1 MSEIETAP
9 APASTQSMNGNAS
22 EPTVAD
28 EAIAAAERIA
38 FLAMAS
44 ELARGR
50 KVLVVDDGASALTGV
65 AERLD
70 SASIA
75 DLDTH
80 ANGTFDLVVAD
91 LLAAGNEEAFG
102 IEQLARVVDAAAGA
116 ALVRL
121 PNRPEFAPLQATLE
135 GTFAKTLVMR
145 QHNWVASALF
155 DDAMFANEDP
165 SRAVAASVRKL
176 QAAQPGDELYTV
188 VLAAQGEFPDFR
200 PQLAVTR
207 SALLRDL
214 MTELHATREL
224 AAQQLEERDARLQ
237 AQAEKIAELEDEL
250 TWYDEHELALRSE
263 IEARP
268 WAMNLLDLWGRLLRL
283 SRRARNALNR

>member
-9 APASTQSMNGNAS
+9 APLQSPSMNGNAS

-102 IEQLARVVDAAAGA
+102 IEQLARVVDAAGGA

-224 AAQQLEERDARLQ
+224 AAQQLEEREARLQ

-263 IEARP
+263 IESRP

>member
-9 APASTQSMNGNAS
+9 APPQGQSMNGNAS

-80 ANGTFDLVVAD
+80 ASGSFDLVVAD
-91 LLAAGNEEAFG
+91 LLTAGNEETFG
-102 IEQLARVVDAAAGA
+102 VEQLARVVDAAAGA

-121 PNRPEFAPLQATLE
+121 PNRPEFAPLRATLE
-135 GTFAKTLVMR
+135 ATFARTLVMR

-155 DDAMFANEDP
+155 DDAMFTNEDP

-176 QAAQPGDELYTV
+176 QSAQPGDELYTV
-188 VLAAQGEFPDFR
+188 VLAAQGDFPDFR

-224 AAQQLEERDARLQ
+224 AAQRLQERDARLA
-237 AQAEKIAELEDEL
+237 AQADKIAELEDEL

-263 IEARP
+263 IEKRP

-283 SRRARNALNR
+283 SRRARNALSR

>member
-1 MSEIETAP
+1 MSETETAP
-9 APASTQSMNGNAS
+9 APAQPQAAETAA
-22 EPTVAD
+22 PTVAD

-80 ANGTFDLVVAD
+80 ANGTFDVVVAD
-91 LLAAGNEEAFG
+91 LLAADNESAFG
-102 IEQLARVVDAAAGA
+102 VEQLARIVNESSGA

-121 PNRPEFAPLQATLE
+121 PNRPEFAPLKATLE
-135 GTFAKTLVMR
+135 STFSRTLVMR

-155 DDAMFANEDP
+155 DDAMFVNDDP
-165 SRAVAASVRKL
+165 SKAVAASVRKL
-176 QAAQPGDELYTV
+176 EAAQPGDELYTV
-188 VLAAQGEFPDFR
+188 VLAAHGEFPDFR

-207 SALLRDL
+207 SALMRDL
-214 MTELHATREL
+214 VNELHATREL
-224 AAQQLEERDARLQ
+224 AAQQLDERDARL
-237 AQAEKIAELEDEL
+237 AQQLERIRELEDEL
-250 TWYDEHELALRSE
+250 AWYDQRELALRKQ
-263 IEARP
+263 IEASP
-268 WAMNLLDLWGRLLRL
+268 LLTQLVDIWRRLVHL
-283 SRRARNALNR
+283 SRRVRNTLKKGQ